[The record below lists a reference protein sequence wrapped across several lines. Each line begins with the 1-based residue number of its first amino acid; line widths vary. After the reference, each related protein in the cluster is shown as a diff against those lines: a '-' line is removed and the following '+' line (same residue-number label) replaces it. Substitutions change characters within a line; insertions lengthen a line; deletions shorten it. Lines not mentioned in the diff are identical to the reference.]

1 MIATAPSTL
10 PFATLD
16 PNRMVLSAFGSD
28 VAEPLPDG
36 SIALTCALSKG
47 WAGRGAR
54 TATRAE
60 HPGTAVRWH
69 AAIYEVID
77 ASPLATG
84 GVRYRLGPWE
94 ERHAIRVLEA
104 YDPPAEE
111 ARSSERGRR
120 VDSVRERRLAIL
132 FSPLIGHL
140 PADVQE
146 RLESEI
152 GAPAVAMTLVSALP
166 LFVLGSLGLF
176 AHVLGVFGGPP
187 LFPWTPPLAL
197 SIFLAA
203 ESAVRIGSA
212 WIAGRPMG
220 SIAGVLF
227 HRVTLAIRGRRRR
240 SPRAPGEAAAPAAG
254 EAAGQRSALTDQDLF
269 RLLEPALSLLPRPDQ
284 RELERRF
291 DFDALKWGRVS
302 AGLLFLVGALNV
314 LASLAAFAGNAAQGA
329 DIAWL
334 IAGTA
339 LCVEQVVRYRQVAAG
354 TPRGSALGIVLRPF
368 AARLLHPDRGAKALP
383 PRDPS
388 GT

>member
-1 MIATAPSTL
+1 
-10 PFATLD
+10 
-16 PNRMVLSAFGSD
+16 MVPSAFGTD
-28 VAEPLPDG
+28 VAELLPDG
-36 SIALTCALSKG
+36 SVALTCAVSKG
-47 WAGRGAR
+47 WAGRGTR

-69 AAIYEVID
+69 EAIYEVID

-111 ARSSERGRR
+111 ARFSERARR
-120 VDSVRERRLAIL
+120 VGSVRERRLAIL

-140 PADVQE
+140 PGDVQE

-152 GAPAVAMTLVSALP
+152 GAPAVAMTVVSSLP
-166 LFVLGSLGLF
+166 LFALGSLGLLS
-176 AHVLGVFGGPP
+176 HLLGVFGGPP
-187 LFPWTPPLAL
+187 LFSWVPPVPLAV
-197 SIFLAA
+197 FLAA

-220 SIAGVLF
+220 SLAGVLF
-227 HRVTLAIRGRRRR
+227 HRIVLAIRGGEK
-240 SPRAPGEAAAPAAG
+240 PRAGIAAARPASLPD
-254 EAAGQRSALTDQDLF
+254 RDLF

-284 RELERRF
+284 RELERRY
-291 DFDALKWGRVS
+291 DFDALKWGRIT

-314 LASLAAFAGNAAQGA
+314 LASLAAFAGNLAQAG

-339 LCVEQVVRYRQVAAG
+339 LCSEQAVRYRDISG
-354 TPRGSALGIVLRPF
+354 GKPRGSALGIAVRPF
-368 AARLLHPDRGAKALP
+368 AARLLRPVRET
-383 PRDPS
+383 PS
-388 GT
+388 LTSRASSGR